1 MSTTS
6 NVYEILDQHRWLLN
20 NGLFTDQTKDSLYLY
35 GAIIN
40 QGITAVELSVDSNTK
55 IIKYT
60 LYAEL
65 SLLKDYNRYITLK
78 NTDSIFGMWKLK
90 RLLKRHGNLEFLK
103 ILSSFVKTYCGPAWS
118 VDLELKESSEY
129 EDQRPTPN
137 DDSKKDRDLISG

>member
-1 MSTTS
+1 MTTGD
-6 NVYEILDQHRWLLN
+6 VYEHLDQHRWLLN

-40 QGITAVELSVDSNTK
+40 QGITAVELSVNSNTK
-55 IIKYT
+55 AVKYT
-60 LYAEL
+60 LYAEP
-65 SLLKDYNRYITLK
+65 SLLKDYNRYIALK

-103 ILSSFVKTYCGPAWS
+103 ILSGFVKTYCGPAWS

-129 EDQRPTPN
+129 EDQRPTSN
-137 DDSKKDRDLISG
+137 DDSKKNRDPISG